1 MKKMIVLVCAAA
13 IVGMVQAAAV
23 GWTLAGCNNYA
34 GDAYSF
40 FVIGQ
45 NGVDSVAQITALCA
59 DGKDVS
65 AYAFGGGLVS
75 GAGAANV
82 TTSASGKSL
91 DSGATYDSFFVLFD
105 SADTSKAGNYLAI
118 TSEQAAGLKKTVAAS
133 AGSFTFAGANQSTYV
148 NTASNW
154 SKVQG
159 SGVPEPTSGLLLL
172 MGMAALALKRK
183 VA

>member
-1 MKKMIVLVCAAA
+1 MKKMMIAVCAIALA
-13 IVGMVQAAAV
+13 GMVHAASV
-23 GWTLAGCNNYA
+23 GWSLAGCGEYA

-65 AYAFGGGLVS
+65 GYAFGGGKIADNGS
-75 GAGAANV
+75 AN
-82 TTSASGKSL
+82 TSTAASGKSL
-91 DSGATYDSFFVLFD
+91 DGGATYEGFYVVFD
-105 SADTSKAGNYLAI
+105 SADAAKAGNYIAI
-118 TSEQAAGLKKTVAAS
+118 TKDQNAGLSKSITAS
-133 AGSFTFAGANQSTYV
+133 AGQVTFIGGNQATFV